1 MFVRMLKQSLVRGR
15 KRKLLAILTILCA
28 AALITALMNV
38 SIDVGDKMT
47 RELKAYGAN
56 ITLLPK
62 SESIPLEIGGVDYNP
77 LKGQVYLEEKD
88 LARIKDIFWR
98 HNIVGFTPFLKAMMH
113 VDGKD
118 KDPVQMIGTY
128 FLKNVPSPDE
138 PTWTTGVREIYP
150 YWHVQGDWP
159 DDEDMSTVLAGAA
172 LAKRKDWNPGD
183 TLLVR
188 PQAAGGKPVE
198 VVIKG
203 ILTTGGQ
210 EENSLVAPLALVQKL
225 TGLEGKVQSASVSAL
240 TVPEDS
246 LSRRA
251 RRDLESLNSKD
262 YDIWYCTA
270 YVGSIT
276 HQLEEELPNV
286 VAKPVWQVAASE
298 GAIIGKIQLLMAVV
312 TIAAF
317 LASGLGISSL
327 MSTTILE
334 RAGEIGLIKALG
346 AANWEVYVLFLA
358 EAIAVGLIGG
368 LIGWIIGT
376 GLSELVGY
384 SVFGQWVSVKLI
396 VLPVIMVISALIAF
410 AGSLVPSRMITRLYP
425 AEVLHGRR

>member
-1 MFVRMLKQSLVRGR
+1 MFLRMLKQSLVRGR

-56 ITLLPK
+56 ISLLPK

-98 HNIVGFTPFLKAMMH
+98 HNIVGFGPYLKAMVH
-113 VDGKD
+113 IDEAGKE
-118 KDPVQMIGTY
+118 PVQAIGTY
-128 FLKNVPSPDE
+128 FLKNVPSADE
-138 PTWTTGVREIYP
+138 PTWNTGVREIYP
-150 YWHVQGDWP
+150 YWNVQGEWP
-159 DDEDMSTVLAGAA
+159 NDDDASAVLAGAG
-172 LAKRKDWNPGD
+172 LAKRRDWNPGD
-183 TLLVR
+183 KLVVR
-188 PQAAGGKPVE
+188 SQGKDAGTVE

-203 ILTTGGQ
+203 ILTTGGP
-210 EENSLVAPLALVQKL
+210 EENALVAPLALVQKL
-225 TGLEGKVQSASVSAL
+225 SGLEGKVQSASVSAL

-251 RRDLESLNSKD
+251 RRNLESLNSKD

-298 GAIIGKIQLLMAVV
+298 GAVIGKIQLLMVVV

-346 AANWEVYVLFLA
+346 AANWEVYLLFLV
-358 EAIAVGLIGG
+358 EAVAVGLIGG
-368 LIGWIIGT
+368 LFGWIVGT
-376 GLSELVGY
+376 GLSEVVGF
-384 SVFGQWVSVKLI
+384 SVFGQWVSVKII

-410 AGSLVPSRMITRLYP
+410 AGSLVPSRMIARLYP

>member
-1 MFVRMLKQSLVRGR
+1 MLKQSLIRGR

-56 ITLLPK
+56 ITLVPK

-88 LARIKDIFWR
+88 LPRIKDIFWR
-98 HNIVGFTPFLKAMMH
+98 HNIVGFSPYLKTMVH
-113 VDGKD
+113 IDGKGD
-118 KDPVQMIGTY
+118 ESVQMIGTY

-138 PTWTTGVREIYP
+138 PTWNTGVREIYP
-150 YWHVQGDWP
+150 YWQVQGEWP
-159 DDEDMSTVLAGAA
+159 SDEDKSGVLVGAG
-172 LAKRKDWNPGD
+172 LAKRKQWKPGD
-183 TLLVR
+183 RVVLK
-188 PQAAGGKPVE
+188 PQDPNGKPTE

-203 ILTTGGQ
+203 ILSTGGP
-210 EENSLVAPLALVQKL
+210 EENALVAPLALVQNLSGL
-225 TGLEGKVQSASVSAL
+225 TGKVQSASVSAL
-240 TVPEDS
+240 TVPEDA

-251 RRDLESLNSKD
+251 RRNLDSLNSKD

-270 YVGSIT
+270 YVGAIT

-298 GAIIGKIQLLMAVV
+298 GAIIEKIQLLMLVV

-317 LASGLGISSL
+317 IASGLGISSL

-346 AANWEVYVLFLA
+346 AANWEVYLLFLA

-368 LIGWIIGT
+368 LFGWTAGT
-376 GLSELVGY
+376 GLSEIIGY
-384 SVFGQWVSVKLI
+384 SVFGQWVSIKFI

>member
-1 MFVRMLKQSLVRGR
+1 MFIRMLKQSLVRGR

-56 ITLLPK
+56 ISLLPK

-88 LARIKDIFWR
+88 VPRIKDIFWR
-98 HNIVGFTPFLKAMMH
+98 HNIIGFAPYLKAMMH
-113 VDGKD
+113 MDGKERE
-118 KDPVQMIGTY
+118 PLQFVGTY

-138 PTWTTGVREIYP
+138 PTWNTGVREIYP
-150 YWHVQGDWP
+150 YWHVQGEWP
-159 DDEDMSTVLAGAA
+159 NDEETSAVLAGAS
-172 LAKRKDWNPGD
+172 LAKRKDWKPGD
-183 TLLVR
+183 RLVVR
-188 PQAAGGKPVE
+188 SQGKDGGTVE

-203 ILTTGGQ
+203 ILTTGGP
-210 EENSLVAPLALVQKL
+210 EENALVAPMALVQKL
-225 TGLEGKVQSASVSAL
+225 SGLEGKVQSVSVSAL
-240 TVPEDS
+240 TVPEDA

-251 RRDLESLNSKD
+251 RRNLESLSSKD

-298 GAIIGKIQLLMAVV
+298 GAIISKIQLLMVVV

-346 AANWEVYVLFLA
+346 AANWEVYLLFLA
-358 EAIAVGLIGG
+358 EAVTVGLIGG
-368 LIGWIIGT
+368 LLGWVVGT
-376 GLSELVGY
+376 GLSEVVGY
-384 SVFGQWVSVKLI
+384 SVFGQWVSVKII

-410 AGSLVPSRMITRLYP
+410 AGSLVPSRMIAKLYP